1 MKYHFI
7 PTKITK
13 FRTIKKLGNI
23 KCRQGCKETGALM
36 FFKYECI
43 YQGQHSEE
51 QSGGTYLNYVCIYSV
66 IQQTHS

>member
-13 FRTIKKLGNI
+13 LRTIKKLGNI
-23 KCRQGCKETGALM
+23 KCRQGCKETGTLM

-43 YQGQHSEE
+43 PEPPF
-51 QSGGTYLNYVCIYSV
+51 
-66 IQQTHS
+66 